1 MENEKG
7 RILVVDDDPNILKVI
22 RIRLEAEGY
31 RVSTAAKAEDAITLA
46 RKGTFHLALID
57 LKLPEKDGIGVMKEL
72 HEIDPE
78 LPVIILTAYGTIKSA
93 VSAMSKGASTYLTK
107 PFDNQELLLQI
118 GSCLEKSRLS
128 NELKALREM
137 VRDKYGFE
145 NIIGKSKRMKEVV
158 EQVAQ
163 AAGTDSNVYIEG
175 DSGTG
180 KELIAKTLHLAS
192 SRKDRPFVAINCAAI
207 PETLLE
213 SELFGYEK
221 GAFTG
226 ATTNKKGLLAQAHK
240 GTFFLDE
247 ISEMPLTM
255 QSKLLRVLQEREF
268 YPLGGGKTTNVDI
281 RLISSSNKNLKSE
294 VEKGSFRQDLF
305 YRIDVIHIKLP
316 TLLERREDIP
326 ILAMHFLERFSE
338 QMGKRIKGFSPSA
351 LQKLMLHSW
360 PGNVRELENTIES
373 AVVMAPK
380 DIITEDFLLQTQ
392 NSEQETLKSFKH
404 AKEDFERDYLVQ
416 LIGITQGNVSKA
428 AKLAG
433 KYRADLYEL
442 FRKHGIDPSDF
453 RKDEGNTGLKEL
465 PSRTPLKRN

>member
-1 MENEKG
+1 MENKES

-22 RIRLEAEGY
+22 QMRLEAEGY
-31 RVSTAAKAEDAITLA
+31 RVSTGAKAEEAITLA
-46 RKGTFHLALID
+46 RKGTFHLAIID
-57 LKLPEKDGIGVMKEL
+57 LKLPEKDGIGVMQRL
-72 HEIDPE
+72 HKIDPE
-78 LPVIILTAYGTIKSA
+78 LPVIILTAHGTIKSA
-93 VSAMSKGASTYLTK
+93 VTAMSKGASTYLTK
-107 PFDNQELLLQI
+107 PFDSQDLLLQI
-118 GSCLEKSRLS
+118 RTCLEKRRLS
-128 NELKALREM
+128 NELKTLRRV
-137 VRDKYGFE
+137 VREKYGFE
-145 NIIGKSKRMKEVV
+145 NIIAKSKKMKEVV

-192 SRKDRPFVAINCAAI
+192 PRKDRPFVAINCAAI

-226 ATTNKKGLLAQAHK
+226 ATTNKRGLLAQAHK

-268 YPLGGGKTTNVDI
+268 YPLGGGKTKSVDI

-305 YRIDVIHIKLP
+305 YRIDVIQIKLP

-326 ILAMHFLERFSE
+326 ILAMHFLKRFSE
-338 QMGKRIKGFSPSA
+338 QMEKQIKGFSPSA

-373 AVVMAPK
+373 AVVMATK
-380 DIITEDFLLQTQ
+380 DIITEDLLLQAQ
-392 NSEQETLKSFKH
+392 DSEQESLKPFKH
-404 AKEDFERDYLVQ
+404 AKEDFERDYLLQ
-416 LIGITQGNVSKA
+416 LIEITQGNVSKS
-428 AKLAG
+428 AKIAG

-442 FRKHGIDPSDF
+442 FRKHGIDPADF
-453 RKDEGNTGLKEL
+453 R
-465 PSRTPLKRN
+465 

>member
-1 MENEKG
+1 MENEKS

-22 RIRLEAEGY
+22 RMRLEGEGY
-31 RVSTAAKAEDAITLA
+31 RVSTAEKAEDAITRA
-46 RKGTFHLALID
+46 REGTFHLALVD

-93 VSAMSKGASTYLTK
+93 VTAMSKGASTYLTK

-118 GSCLEKSRLS
+118 RNCLEKSRLS
-128 NELKALREM
+128 NELKALRRM
-137 VRDKYGFE
+137 VRERYGFE
-145 NIIGKSKRMKEVV
+145 NIIGKSKKMKEVL
-158 EQVAQ
+158 EQVSQ
-163 AAGTDSNVYIEG
+163 AAGTDANVFIEG

-192 SRKDRPFVAINCAAI
+192 PRKNRPFVAINCAAI

-226 ATTNKKGLLAQAHK
+226 ATANKRGLFAHAHT

-268 YPLGGGKTTNVDI
+268 YPLGGEKTVSVDI

-294 VEKGSFRQDLF
+294 AEKGNFRQDLF
-305 YRIDVIHIKLP
+305 YRLHVIHIKLP
-316 TLLERREDIP
+316 TLQERKEDIP
-326 ILAMHFLERFSE
+326 ILAMHFLKRFSK
-338 QMGKRIKGFSPSA
+338 QGGKRIKGFSPST

-373 AVVMAPK
+373 AVVMATK
-380 DIITEDFLLQTQ
+380 DIITEDFLLQARDL
-392 NSEQETLKSFKH
+392 EQESLKPFKY

-416 LIGITQGNVSKA
+416 LIELTRGNVSQA

-442 FRKHGIDPSDF
+442 FRKHGIDPADF
-453 RKDEGNTGLKEL
+453 RKDEGNTTLKEVHS
-465 PSRTPLKRN
+465 PTP

>member
-1 MENEKG
+1 MENKES

-22 RIRLEAEGY
+22 QMRLEAEGGY

-78 LPVIILTAYGTIKSA
+78 LPVIILTAHGTIKSA
-93 VSAMSKGASTYLTK
+93 VTAMSKGASTYLTK
-107 PFDNQELLLQI
+107 PFDNQDLLLQI
-118 GSCLEKSRLS
+118 RTCLEKRRLS
-128 NELKALREM
+128 NELKTLRRV
-137 VRDKYGFE
+137 VREKYGFE
-145 NIIGKSKRMKEVV
+145 NIIAKSKKMKEVV

-192 SRKDRPFVAINCAAI
+192 PRKDRPFVAINCAAI

-226 ATTNKKGLLAQAHK
+226 ATTNKRGLLAQAHK

-268 YPLGGGKTTNVDI
+268 YPLGGGKTTSVDI

-294 VEKGSFRQDLF
+294 VEKRSFRQDLF
-305 YRIDVIHIKLP
+305 YRIDVIQIKLP

-326 ILAMHFLERFSE
+326 ILAMHFLKRFSE
-338 QMGKRIKGFSPSA
+338 QMEKQIKGFSPSA

-373 AVVMAPK
+373 AVVMATK
-380 DIITEDFLLQTQ
+380 DIITEDLLLQAQ
-392 NSEQETLKSFKH
+392 DSEQESLKPFKH
-404 AKEDFERDYLVQ
+404 AKEDFERDYLLQ
-416 LIGITQGNVSKA
+416 LIEITQGNVSKS
-428 AKLAG
+428 AKIAG

-442 FRKHGIDPSDF
+442 FRKHGIDPADF
-453 RKDEGNTGLKEL
+453 R
-465 PSRTPLKRN
+465 

>member
-1 MENEKG
+1 MENEES
-7 RILVVDDDPNILKVI
+7 RILVIDDDPNILKVI

-31 RVSTAAKAEDAITLA
+31 RVSTAAKAEDAITRA
-46 RKGTFHLALID
+46 RKGTFHLALVD

-72 HEIDPE
+72 HEIDPD

-93 VSAMSKGASTYLTK
+93 VTAMSKGASTYLTK

-118 GSCLEKSRLS
+118 RNCLEKSRLS
-128 NELKALREM
+128 NELKALRRM
-137 VRDKYGFE
+137 VRERYGFE
-145 NIIGKSKRMKEVV
+145 NIIGKSKRMKEVL
-158 EQVAQ
+158 EQVTQ

-192 SRKDRPFVAINCAAI
+192 SRKNRPFVAINCAAI
-207 PETLLE
+207 PENLLE

-226 ATTNKKGLLAQAHK
+226 ATANKKGLFAHAHK

-268 YPLGGGKTTNVDI
+268 YPLGGGKTVRVDI

-294 VEKGSFRQDLF
+294 AEKGNFRQDLF
-305 YRIDVIHIKLP
+305 YRLHVIHIKLP
-316 TLLERREDIP
+316 TLQERREDIP
-326 ILAMHFLERFSE
+326 MLAMHFLKRFSK
-338 QMGKRIKGFSPSA
+338 QGGKRIKGLSPSA

-373 AVVMAPK
+373 AVVMATK
-380 DIITEDFLLQTQ
+380 DIITEDFLLQAQ
-392 NSEQETLKSFKH
+392 DSEQESLKPFKY

-416 LIGITQGNVSKA
+416 LIELTRGNVSQA

-442 FRKHGIDPSDF
+442 FRKHGIDPADF
-453 RKDEGNTGLKEL
+453 RKDEGNTSLKEVQ
-465 PSRTPLKRN
+465 SRTP

>member
-192 SRKDRPFVAINCAAI
+192 SRKDWPFVAINCAAI

-338 QMGKRIKGFSPSA
+338 QMVKRIKGFSPSA

-392 NSEQETLKSFKH
+392 DSEQETLKSFKH

>member
-1 MENEKG
+1 
-7 RILVVDDDPNILKVI
+7 
-22 RIRLEAEGY
+22 
-31 RVSTAAKAEDAITLA
+31 
-46 RKGTFHLALID
+46 
-57 LKLPEKDGIGVMKEL
+57 
-72 HEIDPE
+72 
-78 LPVIILTAYGTIKSA
+78 
-93 VSAMSKGASTYLTK
+93 
-107 PFDNQELLLQI
+107 
-118 GSCLEKSRLS
+118 
-128 NELKALREM
+128 
-137 VRDKYGFE
+137 
-145 NIIGKSKRMKEVV
+145 MKEVV

-226 ATTNKKGLLAQAHK
+226 ATTNKRGLLAQAHK

-338 QMGKRIKGFSPSA
+338 QMVKRIKGFSPSA

-392 NSEQETLKSFKH
+392 DSEQETLKSFKH